1 MIEIELNNLKKNYG
15 LKNVLN
21 GVSFDVKTGER
32 VALIGNNG
40 CGKSTILKLISGEE
54 SLDSG
59 KINIRK
65 ESKIGYLKQIYEDLE
80 ENILVK
86 EYLYQSFE
94 NLIEIENRLVELESK
109 MCIEVDLNEL
119 DKLVRKYSNLQEEYS
134 HKGGYEIKEKFSR
147 ICSGFKF
154 EEVFLNQEYN
164 KLSGGE
170 KTIVNLAKLLLKNPS
185 ILLLDEPT
193 NHLDEDRIEW
203 LENYLSTYNG
213 SLLIVSHDRYFL
225 DKIIT
230 KIVLIEKG
238 KEKIYFGNYSYFLE
252 EDERRTLA
260 EFEIYKNQQKQIEK
274 MKEAIKKLRKFG
286 EKEENESFYKRAK
299 CIERRL
305 EKMEI
310 VEKVSLEKKCI
321 NIKFD
326 VTERSGKDVL
336 RIENLSKSFGE
347 KIIFDDLN
355 MNVFY
360 GEKIVLKGK
369 NGCGKTTLL
378 KMILGEDKNYLGK
391 IKLGSNVKIGF
402 IPQIIQFDED
412 ENIYEYFYKF
422 HKGSETDIR
431 TYLAK
436 FMFYGENVFKKLNS
450 LSGGEKVRIK
460 LAELMVKNINF
471 LILDEPTNHLDIN
484 TRETLEETLKEFKG
498 TILFVSHDRYFT
510 KKIAEKICLIEDKKI
525 INKTMI

>member
-1 MIEIELNNLKKNYG
+1 MIEIELNNLKKSYG
-15 LKNVLN
+15 LKNVLD
-21 GVSFDVKTGER
+21 GVSFEVKTGER

-54 SLDSG
+54 KLDSG

-65 ESKIGYLKQIYEDLE
+65 ESKMGFLKQIYED
-80 ENILVK
+80 ENDNLLVK
-86 EYLYQSFE
+86 EFLYQSFE
-94 NLIEIENRLVELESK
+94 SLINIENKLEELEK
-109 MCIEVDLNEL
+109 EMCIETNLDLL

-134 HKGGYEIKEKFSR
+134 QKGGYEVKEKFSR

-154 EEVFLNQEYN
+154 KEEFLCQEYN

-193 NHLDEDRIEW
+193 NHLDEERLEW
-203 LENYLSTYNG
+203 LENYLKSYNG
-213 SLLIVSHDRYFL
+213 TILVVSHDRWFL
-225 DKIIT
+225 DKITT
-230 KIVLIEKG
+230 KTILIERG